1 MPKLT
6 DSDLN
11 KAAEQNI
18 IWTQNVDCPECGA
31 TTDAE
36 FDTGKKDEDG
46 LADLVEGDVSASVKC
61 PNCGTEWD
69 EEYTGWVN
77 YGDA

>member
-36 FDTGKKDEDG
+36 FDTGKKDED
-46 LADLVEGDVSASVKC
+46 SVKC